1 MYKIMLCLRYLRSR
15 YIALA
20 SIISVML
27 GVATMIVVNSVMS
40 GFQSEMYKRLHGIL
54 SDVVVEAQ
62 SMEGIQDPQ
71 ILERE
76 IRDVLGDDLEGMTS
90 TVHIPAMLSFQ
101 YRGEW
106 VTRQINLIGIDQE
119 TYAKV
124 SDFSQYLLHPENRA
138 RIGFDL
144 RESGYDER
152 MQEAGWTWR
161 RLRAAQDRFY
171 REQQQ
176 RLAAHEARVREAQQ
190 AEAKASAAEQAGAEQ
205 SGADQTADGTANLVA
220 SGEPGESSSGESS
233 GSATELEQAGT
244 GSPSSIADASSS
256 NQKSGE
262 SPEDPT
268 AVGPGELADDPFA
281 QLANEE
287 PQGAEFDPATEQH
300 VGIVLGI
307 ATCSIRHRTQDGR
320 VMDVFLCKPGDDVK
334 VTFPTSGTP
343 PQLMSGHFTVVDVYE
358 SKMSEYDSSFAF
370 IPIERL
376 QYLRGMINPATGMA
390 SVSSVQI
397 KLRPGADLN
406 AACQKLRVR
415 FPADLF
421 PYRIETWKDLQ
432 GPLLAAVQM
441 ETTILNILLF
451 LIIAVAGFGILA
463 TFFMIVVEKTR
474 DIGVLKSLGA
484 TRQGVMSIFLGY
496 GLSLGIVGSGVGMVL
511 GLLFVTN
518 INQIADLLERATGRE
533 VFDPTVYYFQEIPTI
548 ISLPT
553 IAWIAAGA
561 MMIAVLASVLPALR
575 AARMHP
581 VEALRYE

>member
-1 MYKIMLCLRYLRSR
+1 MLCLRYLRSR

-20 SIISVML
+20 SIISVTL

-124 SDFSQYLLHPENRA
+124 SDFSKYLLHPENRA

-176 RLAAHEARVREAQQ
+176 RLAMHEARVREAQR
-190 AEAKASAAEQAGAEQ
+190 AEAA
-205 SGADQTADGTANLVA
+205 
-220 SGEPGESSSGESS
+220 ESSQQAPDAGVPVADAAVADAAGEANERQSP
-233 GSATELEQAGT
+233 ATEVAQETPATEVAQETPATEVAQETPATEVTL
-244 GSPSSIADASSS
+244 
-256 NQKSGE
+256 GE
-262 SPEDPT
+262 TP
-268 AVGPGELADDPFA
+268 GPGALEDDPFA

-287 PQGAEFDPATEQH
+287 PQGAEFDPATQQH

-334 VTFPTSGTP
+334 VTFPTAGTP
-343 PQLMSGHFTVVDVYE
+343 PQLMSGHFTVVDAYE

-376 QYLRGMINPATGMA
+376 QYLRGMVNPATGMA

-415 FPADLF
+415 FPAELF

-518 INQIADLLERATGRE
+518 INQIADQLERLTGRE

-548 ISLPT
+548 ISPPT
-553 IAWIAAGA
+553 IAWISAGA
-561 MMIAVLASVLPALR
+561 MMIAILASVLPALR